1 MISFAAAF
9 AIALSICSPVASVH
23 AMQTTTPGHAHWF
36 TPEISTVVTM
46 KGNLVRVE
54 YIHYAKHI
62 SAVRTL
68 KPTQGYKLMGVKW
81 LVQEGFVINSGSIPA
96 YLNKNDTLDDII
108 VSTETWDAMTTCS
121 LTTKADLFG
130 ANGITST
137 ATYGNYD
144 YVNVI
149 DFGPLDYAN
158 AIAVT
163 SIWYDRS
170 TKSILEYDMRFNTA
184 FQWSTSGA
192 ASKMDVQNI
201 ATHEL
206 GHAVGLS
213 DLYNSTFSAMTMY
226 GYADYGETNKQ
237 TLEPPDIAGLQKM
250 YGI

>member
-1 MISFAAAF
+1 MAAF
-9 AIALSICSPVASVH
+9 AIALSIFSPVASVQ

-46 KGNLVRVE
+46 KGDLVRVE
-54 YIHYAKHI
+54 YIHYGKHT

-81 LVQEGFVINSGSIPA
+81 ITQEGFLINSGSIPD
-96 YLNKNDTLDDII
+96 YLNESETAGDII
-108 VSTETWDAMTTCS
+108 VSTETWDDETTCS
-121 LTTKADLFG
+121 LTTKANLFG
-130 ANGITST
+130 ANGTTST
-137 ATYGNYD
+137 AAYGNYD

-170 TKSILEYDMRFNTA
+170 TRSILEYDMRFNTA
-184 FQWSTSGA
+184 FEWSTSGDSA
-192 ASKMDVQNI
+192 KMDVQNI

-213 DLYNSTFSAMTMY
+213 DLYNSSFSAMTMY
-226 GYADYGETNKQ
+226 GYADYGETDKQ
-237 TLEPPDIAGLQKM
+237 TLENPDIAGLQKM
-250 YGI
+250 YGL